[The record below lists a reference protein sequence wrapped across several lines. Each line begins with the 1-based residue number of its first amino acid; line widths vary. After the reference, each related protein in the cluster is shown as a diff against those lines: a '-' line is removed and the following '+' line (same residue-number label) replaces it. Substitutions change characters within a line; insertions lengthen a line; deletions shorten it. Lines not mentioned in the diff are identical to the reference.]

1 MRRKCVVPVAILSI
15 RVHYLDGRSF
25 NLPGFGS
32 PMTAEP
38 IPPAGLL
45 PSRAGLSGAR
55 LRLFETALELFG
67 KRGYHAVS
75 VRDIAQAL
83 GQQPG
88 ALYFHVQSKQ
98 QLLYEISLIGVEQ
111 HRDGVRDA
119 LLDAGREPAE
129 QVRAMTRAHVLG
141 HLDNTALV
149 RVASREN
156 AVALSA
162 EQLEV
167 LLRVRDETVKL
178 MTDVIERGARLG
190 AFDVIDAHLSV
201 IAIGAMGT
209 RAAEWWTPASQHT

>member
-1 MRRKCVVPVAILSI
+1 
-15 RVHYLDGRSF
+15 
-25 NLPGFGS
+25 
-32 PMTAEP
+32 MTAEP

-55 LRLFETALELFG
+55 LRLFEAALELFG
-67 KRGYHAVS
+67 QRGYHAVS

-98 QLLYEISLIGVEQ
+98 QLLYEISLIGVEE
-111 HRDGVRDA
+111 HRDRVRDA

-156 AVALSA
+156 AGALSE

-190 AFDVIDAHLSV
+190 AFDVIDTHLTV
-201 IAIGAMGT
+201 MAIGAMGI
-209 RAAEWWTPASQHT
+209 RAAEWWTPESPHTKDHVADTYAEFAVRLLTDAKGED